1 MFHGIE
7 RDDDL
12 IRFCTQDTE
21 DIHRA
26 AAALLREQ
34 RVDAI
39 FCLYDYMSIAVMRA
53 VMSAGLRIPED
64 VAVMGYDNIPV
75 SQFLPISLS
84 TIDTHGQR
92 VGSIAAELL
101 IEKIQTPGTPCRQI
115 QLKPDLIVRESTA
128 LKKE

>member
-1 MFHGIE
+1 
-7 RDDDL
+7 
-12 IRFCTQDTE
+12 
-21 DIHRA
+21 
-26 AAALLREQ
+26 
-34 RVDAI
+34 
-39 FCLYDYMSIAVMRA
+39 MR
-53 VMSAGLRIPED
+53 LED
-64 VAVMGYDNIPV
+64 VYKRQGYDNIPV

>member
-1 MFHGIE
+1 
-7 RDDDL
+7 
-12 IRFCTQDTE
+12 
-21 DIHRA
+21 
-26 AAALLREQ
+26 
-34 RVDAI
+34 
-39 FCLYDYMSIAVMRA
+39 MRA

-92 VGSIAAELL
+92 GGSIAAELL